1 MSPQSAPPR
10 SGDDSHAPAPPAAS
24 GVRARLRTFVT
35 GLHVDETDPVGVPL
49 TPDEKGRLRAVRRF
63 GATGTV
69 LMAVAALGAGAGPV
83 VQNPVYG
90 QRLWGLPARMPSV
103 SLTVAF
109 TGALMLVGA
118 WLMLGRYALGRRG
131 ADGRTRRLSR
141 TGFDRTLLLWTLPL
155 LVVPPM
161 YSKDVYS
168 YLAQSEIAARGMDPY
183 ELGPAQ
189 ALGIDHTLTRTVP
202 NIWRETPAPY
212 EPLFLW
218 IGKLI
223 GAVTGENIIAGV
235 LVHRAVEIVG
245 LVLIVWALP
254 RLARRCR
261 VAPVAALWL
270 GAANPLVL
278 LHLVAGVHNEAL
290 MMGLM
295 TAGLELS
302 LRALDAAGPLSA
314 RAWLLFA
321 VGSGLIVLSS
331 AIKIPTLLAL
341 GFTGLALARRL
352 GGRLI
357 TVIAVAAALATLT
370 VAITVAVAFGTGLGF
385 GWLDTLGTAG
395 EVRSWLSL
403 PTLAGLAAGGIGILL
418 GLGDHISAVLTLTHA
433 LGLAVMAA
441 VSLRMLLWVHQGRI
455 DPVGGLG
462 ISMALLVLLFPVA
475 HPWYLVWALVPL
487 AAWASRPII
496 LRPAIAISAVI
507 SLVGPMPN
515 GAAYPPFMIVQA
527 ATVVVIAALAIL
539 WTTRNR
545 LPWRSAVAWD
555 DHAAPQTPTVVHRD

>member
-1 MSPQSAPPR
+1 MSPQSAPP
-10 SGDDSHAPAPPAAS
+10 HAGAPPAAPAS
-24 GVRARLRTFVT
+24 PSAGTVRARLR
-35 GLHVDETDPVGVPL
+35 GLVSALHADDPDPVGEPL
-49 TPDEKGRLRAVRRF
+49 TQAEEGRLRAVRRF
-63 GATGTV
+63 GAVGTV
-69 LMAVAALGAGAGPV
+69 LMAIAALGAGAGPV

-109 TGALMLVGA
+109 TGALMLVAA
-118 WLMLGRYALGRRG
+118 WLMLGRYALGRRT
-131 ADGRTRRLSR
+131 DRGRTRRLSR
-141 TGFDRTLLLWTLPL
+141 SGFDRTLALWILPL

-183 ELGPAQ
+183 ALGPAQ

-235 LVHRAVEIVG
+235 LVHRAVEIIG
-245 LVLIVWALP
+245 LLMIVWALP

-261 VAPVAALWL
+261 IAPVTALWL
-270 GAANPLVL
+270 GAANPLIL

-295 TAGLELS
+295 IAGVEVS
-302 LRALDAAGPLSA
+302 LRALEGTGPLTA
-314 RAWLLFA
+314 RAWLLFT

-341 GFTGLALARRL
+341 GFTGLALTRRI
-352 GGRLI
+352 GGRFR
-357 TVIAVAAALATLT
+357 TAVVVAVALAALT
-370 VAITVAVAFGTGLGF
+370 VAITAAVAFGTGLGF

-395 EVRSWLSL
+395 EVRSWMSL

-441 VSLRMLLWVHQGRI
+441 VSLRMLLWVYQGRL

-462 ISMALLVLLFPVA
+462 ISMAVLVLLFPVV

-496 LRPAIAISAVI
+496 LRPAIAISAVV
-507 SLVGPMPN
+507 SLIGPMPN
-515 GAAYPPFMIVQA
+515 GAAYPPFMIVQSA
-527 ATVVVIAALAIL
+527 AAVVITALFIL
-539 WTTRNR
+539 WATRKH

-555 DHAAPQTPTVVHRD
+555 DHGARQTPTVVDRD